1 MRETERH
8 GVSGGLFPAVPQSC
22 SVVMPVFIGA
32 WKEPPGS
39 GSSRLPACSSSH
51 VAFFTRLHPTG
62 NFGITDA
69 NTCKS
74 ITAEAHGFGNLTGV
88 SLQTEEVFK

>member
-1 MRETERH
+1 M
-8 GVSGGLFPAVPQSC
+8 S
-22 SVVMPVFIGA
+22 
-32 WKEPPGS
+32 
-39 GSSRLPACSSSH
+39 
-51 VAFFTRLHPTG
+51 